1 MSALQ
6 PFYLPLDTPLD
17 VAEPTGPDA
26 TEHFEAT
33 FSTTGPWFADAQ
45 HGGPPSAL
53 LVRALERVDP
63 SREGAPPAMLAR
75 ITVEVLGAI
84 PAGPVEVRAG
94 VERSGRTIE
103 MLHATMS
110 AGGRDVLRARA
121 WRLARG
127 DTAAQQTG
135 IAPSLPGPEHGRV
148 RTDRPDG
155 WLPGFMDAVEWSW
168 LDGWLGEAGPGRA
181 WMRPRV
187 AVVDGEQASPL
198 QNLMIAADSANGL
211 AAPLDVREWLFV
223 NTELT
228 VHLHRDPAPGRTG
241 VAAATVVGPSGVG
254 TVSAT
259 LFDEDGHV
267 GRISQALT
275 IRRR

>member
-1 MSALQ
+1 MTALQ
-6 PFYLPLDTPLD
+6 PFYLPLD
-17 VAEPTGPDA
+17 AARHAGPGA
-26 TEHFEAT
+26 VERFEAT
-33 FSTTGPWFADAQ
+33 FSSTGPWFADAQ

-53 LVRALERVDP
+53 LVRALERVEPGRAD
-63 SREGAPPAMLAR
+63 APPSMLAR
-75 ITVEVLGAI
+75 ITVEVLGVV

-103 MLHATMS
+103 MLYATMS

-127 DTAAQQTG
+127 DTTAHRSG
-135 IAPSLPGPEHGRV
+135 LAPSLPGPEHATV
-148 RTDRPDG
+148 RTDRPQG
-155 WLPGFMDAVEWSW
+155 WLPGFMDAVEWAW
-168 LDGWLGEAGPGRA
+168 LDGWLAEPGPGRA
-181 WMRPRV
+181 WIRPRV
-187 AVVDGEQASPL
+187 PIVEGERASPL
-198 QNLMIAADSANGL
+198 QNLMIGADSANGL

-228 VHLHRDPAPGRTG
+228 VHLHRDPVAGWAG
-241 VAAATVVGPSGVG
+241 VDAATVVGPTGVG

-259 LFDEDGHV
+259 LFDADGHL
-267 GRISQALT
+267 GRVAQALT